1 MTKRHK
7 YVIKSEMG
15 GAGGSLKFPADVLA
29 EWNIS
34 ADRVLLVYGITT
46 ETYFG
51 SALQQHF
58 LKVDDVTL
66 PQLESTSCTFRGQC
80 ASEGV

>member
-34 ADRVLLVYGITT
+34 ADRVPPSGSFIFCLFTGSQLKLILVLRCSSI
-46 ETYFG
+46 F
-51 SALQQHF
+51 
-58 LKVDDVTL
+58 
-66 PQLESTSCTFRGQC
+66 
-80 ASEGV
+80 